1 MISFVA
7 NNNMYIHVKSALIY
21 IKCLLCVSS
30 LGGPTFI
37 SLSCEV
43 SVFIISS
50 HSSKRIPYCD
60 FVIVRKRQC
69 AKVKKQE
76 CSHITHII
84 SIKKKSF
91 CIVAV
96 LPCIPKNRKFGQ
108 LLYVFLLISMSFQKS
123 KLFSTPNDDNQ

>member
-50 HSSKRIPYCD
+50 HSSKRIPYSD

-76 CSHITHII
+76 CSHIAHII
-84 SIKKKSF
+84 SIKKK
-91 CIVAV
+91 
-96 LPCIPKNRKFGQ
+96 
-108 LLYVFLLISMSFQKS
+108 LLYRSCFTMHPKKS
-123 KLFSTPNDDNQ
+123 KIWPTTLCISFNIDVVPEEQTVFNSK